1 MNAVVDTHTEP
12 MLLRQDADG
21 VATVTLNRPGQ
32 FNALSQAML
41 EALLAELEGI
51 AADKS
56 VRVVVLPVRARPFA
70 PAMT

>member
-41 EALLAELEGI
+41 EALLAEL
-51 AADKS
+51 
-56 VRVVVLPVRARPFA
+56 
-70 PAMT
+70 